1 VIVAVGFLTAAAVGA
16 ACRGLVL
23 RHVNRLDALPWGT
36 LAVNVSGSFA
46 LGLAAGLDATWL
58 TVVGAGGLGA
68 YTTFSTFALEL
79 VRLHEEHRTRRA
91 VLYLV
96 LMIGL
101 CVAAAWLGLEL
112 S

>member
-1 VIVAVGFLTAAAVGA
+1 MITALGFLAAAGLGA
-16 ACRGLVL
+16 SL
-23 RHVNRLDALPWGT
+23 RAIAQRQYNALGPMPWGT

-46 LGLAAGLDATWL
+46 LGLVSGLGLAWL

-68 YTTFSTFALEL
+68 YTTFSSFAIEL
-79 VRLHEEHRTRRA
+79 VRLHRERHRTTA
-91 VLYLV
+91 AAYLV
-96 LMIGL
+96 VMVVA